1 MEPATIKKDS
11 SQAFM
16 TSVAEA
22 RPLNGY
28 EQVADLLPEVTDS
41 IDKIQ
46 VLQARFE
53 LCTKKKFWKKLKKLE
68 EEFLEAQ

>member
-1 MEPATIKKDS
+1 
-11 SQAFM
+11 M

-46 VLQARFE
+46 ALQARFE
-53 LCTKKKFWKKLKKLE
+53 LCSKKKFWKKLKKLE
-68 EEFLEAQ
+68 